1 MLEGKH
7 TLQLGGASSIN
18 QSLAELGAKV
28 IKSEQLTVELEDHES
43 NGNQDGLAESFLGS
57 GSGSDSGLG
66 KCKFAMR
73 LHL

>member
-43 NGNQDGLAESFLGS
+43 NGNQDGLAESFWALALALTPAWGNAN
-57 GSGSDSGLG
+57 LQ
-66 KCKFAMR
+66 
-73 LHL
+73 